1 MSSYRRLAWSDVTV
15 PTELAE
21 VVDEISYQRVVMN
34 PGATWDYFPGH
45 YDPAYAESHGHPT
58 IFVNT
63 MHLAGFID
71 RIATD
76 WAGPYSRVVRR
87 KVSMIGSVYAG
98 DSMVGRGRV
107 VDKRHEKT
115 GDTMRYLVD
124 LEIAD
129 FQSARRTVLPG
140 RGDPGA
146 LRLERSFTAHSRL
159 TPCQNTGS
167 RF

>member
-1 MSSYRRLAWSDVTV
+1 MTSYRRLAWSEITV
-15 PTELAE
+15 PADLPE
-21 VVDEISYQRVVMN
+21 VVDEVSYQRVVMN

-45 YDPAYAESHGHPT
+45 YDPRYAERHGHPA

-87 KVSMIGSVYAG
+87 KVSLLGSVYAG

-107 VDKRHEKT
+107 VNKRR
-115 GDTMRYLVD
+115 DASRCLVE
-124 LEIAD
+124 LEIAVYNQRD
-129 FQSARRTVLPG
+129 ELCCPAEVTLELP
-140 RGDPGA
+140 A
-146 LRLERSFTAHSRL
+146 
-159 TPCQNTGS
+159 
-167 RF
+167 